1 MTTTV
6 HWKVVGLDVRPG
18 SVLRVRL
25 ADGVAGDVDMKPLLS
40 RPDVAQ
46 TVFAPL
52 RDTAFFARAT
62 IDRGAV
68 TWPNGADLAPDAMHD
83 AIASRGAWRPG

>member
-18 SVLRVRL
+18 FVLRVRF

-52 RDTAFFARAT
+52 RDTAYFARAT

-68 TWPNGADLAPDAMHD
+68 TWPNGADLAPDAMYD